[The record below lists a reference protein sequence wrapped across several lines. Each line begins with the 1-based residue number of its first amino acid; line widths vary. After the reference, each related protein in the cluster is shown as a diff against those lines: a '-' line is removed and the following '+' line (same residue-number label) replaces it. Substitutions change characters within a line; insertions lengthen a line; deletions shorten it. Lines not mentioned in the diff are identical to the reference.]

1 MTGPVTGSVTG
12 PVTGPVAGRV
22 IHPGADTA
30 TRETTTTAR
39 TTVTDLE
46 TSDAA
51 IRVSS
56 VNKVFGRGPEATTAL
71 ERVNLTVAE
80 KEFVCI
86 VGASG
91 CGKSTL
97 LNLIAGLD
105 LPTSGTIDTGGRKVA
120 FMFQEATL
128 FPWLTAGQNVDL
140 ALRLRGIP
148 AKQRPGRVA
157 ELLELV
163 HLGGRQ
169 DKRPHELSGGMRQR
183 TALARVLAQEAEI
196 VLMDEPFAAL
206 DAMTRDSMHD
216 EIERIHDEL
225 GLTVVFVTHN
235 VREAVRL
242 SDRTILFT
250 SSPGQVKSEFAVTN
264 RRPRHLDDPEIAKLA
279 GLLTRELKAEVAR
292 HVA

>member
-1 MTGPVTGSVTG
+1 M
-12 PVTGPVAGRV
+12 
-22 IHPGADTA
+22 
-30 TRETTTTAR
+30 TTTRNSTGN
-39 TTVTDLE
+39 TVTE
-46 TSDAA
+46 TAPRHAGSGPEAHASGPA
-51 IRVSS
+51 IRISGVS
-56 VNKVFGRGPEATTAL
+56 KTFGRGTDATTAL
-71 ERVNLTVAE
+71 QSVDLDVVER
-80 KEFVCI
+80 EFLCI

-105 LPTSGTIDTGGRKVA
+105 KPSEGTIDVGGRKVA

-140 ALRLRGIP
+140 ALKLRGMPKDERP
-148 AKQRPGRVA
+148 AKID
-157 ELLELV
+157 ELFELV

-169 DKRPHELSGGMRQR
+169 KRRPHELSGGMRQR
-183 TALARVLAQEAEI
+183 TALARVLAQDAEI

-216 EIERIHDEL
+216 EIERIHREL
-225 GLTVVFVTHN
+225 GLTIVFVTHN

-242 SDRTILFT
+242 SDRTVLFE
-250 SSPGQVKSEFAVTN
+250 SSPGRVKAEYVVDLP
-264 RRPRHLDDPEIAKLA
+264 RPRHLDDMAVASLA
-279 GLLTRELKAEVAR
+279 GELTHALKEEVFR

>member
-1 MTGPVTGSVTG
+1 V
-12 PVTGPVAGRV
+12 
-22 IHPGADTA
+22 
-30 TRETTTTAR
+30 TTTT
-39 TTVTDLE
+39 
-46 TSDAA
+46 TSGGATPGVLDSGTA
-51 IRVSS
+51 IRIQHVS
-56 VNKVFGRGPEATTAL
+56 KAFGRGVDTMAAL
-71 ERVNLTVAE
+71 ASVDLDIAE
-80 KEFVCI
+80 KEFLCI

-105 LPTSGTIDTGGRKVA
+105 TPSAGTIDSGGRKIA

-128 FPWLTAGQNVDL
+128 FPWLTAGENVDL
-140 ALRLRGIP
+140 ALKLRGCP
-148 AKQRPGRVA
+148 KESRAGRVE
-157 ELLELV
+157 ELLDLV

-216 EIERIHDEL
+216 EIERLHLQL
-225 GLTVVFVTHN
+225 GLTTVFVTHN

-242 SDRTILFT
+242 ADRTVLFS
-250 SSPGQVKSEFAVTN
+250 SSPGRVKTEF
-264 RRPRHLDDPEIAKLA
+264 RIDIPRPRRIDDPDVAALSAE
-279 GLLTRELKAEVAR
+279 LTDQLKAEVAR
-292 HVA
+292 HVR

>member
-1 MTGPVTGSVTG
+1 MTITSHAAAAPGALTGSGT
-12 PVTGPVAGRV
+12 
-22 IHPGADTA
+22 
-30 TRETTTTAR
+30 
-39 TTVTDLE
+39 
-46 TSDAA
+46 A
-51 IRVSS
+51 IRIKGVSKS
-56 VNKVFGRGPEATTAL
+56 FGRGSERTIAL
-71 ERVNLTVAE
+71 KEVDLDVAE
-80 KEFVCI
+80 REFLCI

-97 LNLIAGLD
+97 LNLIAELD
-105 LPTSGTIDTGGRKVA
+105 QPTTGTIETGGRKVA

-140 ALRLRGIP
+140 ALKLRGMP
-148 AKQRPGRVA
+148 RQERKAKVE

-183 TALARVLAQEAEI
+183 TQLARVLAQEAEI

-216 EIERIHDEL
+216 EIERIHAEL
-225 GLTVVFVTHN
+225 GLTIVFVTHN

-242 SDRTILFT
+242 ADRTVLFF
-250 SSPGQVKSEFAVTN
+250 SSPGRVKKEYHVDFE
-264 RRPRHLDDPEIAKLA
+264 RPRRFDTPGIAELSGQLTDD
-279 GLLTRELKAEVAR
+279 LKTEVAQ
-292 HVA
+292 HVR